1 MYWLIILLWLNSF
14 NEVACIIIN
23 YPGDS
28 IDCQLELSLQ
38 YLYSGRNYTC
48 LLKQKQQKKRILIKT
63 LEAREADMK
72 QLDVCFFLQQGD
84 PILLLSTAW
93 CLLLLVYCDWWPQ
106 VILSHKMWM
115 MCELTPLQ
123 EMDRQG
129 SSWRDKRTDHPRR
142 MNTYMNAL

>member
-48 LLKQKQQKKRILIKT
+48 LLKQKQQQKKNINQNFGSKRSRYETI
-63 LEAREADMK
+63 RR
-72 QLDVCFFLQQGD
+72 FFLQQGD